1 MANIHPTAL
10 VDPKAQLADDVSV
23 GAFSIV
29 GPNVVIGAGTSIGP
43 HCVIEGHTTIGQGN
57 QIFQF
62 NSIGAAPQD
71 KKYAGEPTRL
81 IIGDRNTI
89 REFCTFNTGTMQ
101 DKGETRI
108 GSDNWIMA
116 YVHVAHDC
124 VLGDHNTIANGAT
137 FAGHV
142 TIGNFTLIGGLSGIH
157 QFVRVGDFAML
168 GFQTR
173 LSQDVPPFI
182 MAAGNPAEVQNVH
195 QEGPRR
201 RGYSPERLA
210 MLKNMYR
217 VLYRKGLTLEAAKAE
232 IATLRGQVAEA
243 DADIDNML
251 DFLAKAE
258 RGIVR

>member
-1 MANIHPTAL
+1 MANIHPTAII
-10 VDPKAQLADDVSV
+10 DPQAQLGENVSV

-29 GPNVVIGAGTSIGP
+29 GPNVVIGEGTSIGP

-81 IIGDRNTI
+81 VIGDRNTI
-89 REFCTFNTGTMQ
+89 REFCTFNTGTVQ

-124 VLGDHNTIANGAT
+124 LLGDHNTIANGAT

-142 TIGNFTLIGGLSGIH
+142 SIGNYTLIGGLSGIH

-210 MLKNMYR
+210 MLKTMYR

-232 IATLRGQVAEA
+232 IATLRGQQADA